1 MRQMLI
7 DIQEADG
14 KIKGVKRT
22 PRKKVK

>member
-7 DIQEADG
+7 DIQEAVG